1 MQEELALD
9 RQRLVEGFR
18 KEIANVQQLFKGEVQ
33 DVKRDFVDEIKEIQ
47 KKVARH
53 KTDGDLAL

>member
-1 MQEELALD
+1 MI
-9 RQRLVEGFR
+9 EGFR
-18 KEIANVQQLFKGEVQ
+18 KEIGNVQELFKGEVR

-53 KTDGDLAL
+53 KSDADLEF